1 MPNYIYN
8 VGATDSRTRT
18 SGVTWHREP
27 QAFPGAA
34 QAFAETVLR
43 NLIAADPRMAG
54 EFITIKV
61 WDNDRAGPGDFSHVA
76 AYALN
81 NPEEPRRP
89 DEISVD
95 FFQYYVASADYE
107 VADDAILGGDGTE
120 WSLGTRAGL
129 IVPSDGPA
137 MLIRTGHQFGY
148 ITVDA
153 TRHESEP
160 APDLAGWEAAE
171 HGDNPPAG
179 TGPRLHQRVGRR
191 GTVPRPGRRPGS
203 RRPHDQGQRTGP
215 GREPQRT
222 RQEPGAAE
230 GTAPHRG
237 LARHRARTALGPPT
251 RPDQPVLGTSREHHP
266 AVTPPA
272 QEHATARPPGSRQV
286 QASPAW
292 EPPHPAGAAAGQL
305 GGATAGTRLASSM
318 PTRAGVLAGEYAS
331 GPPKTRHR

>member
-120 WSLGTRAGL
+120 WSLGTRADL

-171 HGDNPPAG
+171 QVTIRPQGPVRVYTNEWVAQEQYPDLAGGLDPGYLTIRVSARGRDANRSARGRNPGQPREQHRIEAWPA
-179 TGPRLHQRVGRR
+179 TGPAPRLVLQR
-191 GTVPRPGRRPGS
+191 
-203 RRPHDQGQRTGP
+203 DQ
-215 GREPQRT
+215 
-222 RQEPGAAE
+222 
-230 GTAPHRG
+230 
-237 LARHRARTALGPPT
+237 
-251 RPDQPVLGTSREHHP
+251 TSQYWEQ
-266 AVTPPA
+266 AGNITPP
-272 QEHATARPPGSRQV
+272 
-286 QASPAW
+286 
-292 EPPHPAGAAAGQL
+292 
-305 GGATAGTRLASSM
+305 
-318 PTRAGVLAGEYAS
+318 
-331 GPPKTRHR
+331 